1 MANTAHRAG
10 PLKQQNKG
18 HKTGGHR
25 SKGAVNN
32 LNRGRVSSVSSGG
45 IRKVKKESKVAKKNK
60 IKQLRQL
67 KYEHILELK
76 RGKSTIFPPELIAVI
91 PLVPFEGELS
101 TTLAKL
107 MSQDPGDWLF
117 ENGFIQSPQKF
128 KRNPRAS

>member
-60 IKQLRQL
+60 NIDVK
-67 KYEHILELK
+67 EE
-76 RGKSTIFPPELIAVI
+76 S
-91 PLVPFEGELS
+91 FE
-101 TTLAKL
+101 
-107 MSQDPGDWLF
+107 D
-117 ENGFIQSPQKF
+117 
-128 KRNPRAS
+128 